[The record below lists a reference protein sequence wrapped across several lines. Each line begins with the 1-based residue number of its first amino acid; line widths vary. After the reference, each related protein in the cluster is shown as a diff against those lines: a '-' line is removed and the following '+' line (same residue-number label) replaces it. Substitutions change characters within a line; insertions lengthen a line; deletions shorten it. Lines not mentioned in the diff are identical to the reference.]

1 MMLNLQLFSLNASET
16 LTFSE
21 RLSEAGL
28 VTLMGMGAVFAVLII
43 LWACIEIM
51 HAIVGIKE
59 EKTPEPKQ
67 SVPERAEPPVAVA
80 QAAPEEVAPTA
91 VAGDDGALIAAI
103 TAAISAAMADEGY
116 TGGFRVVSFKRASAS
131 NRRSRF

>member
-16 LTFSE
+16 LTLSE
-21 RLSEAGL
+21 RFSEAGL

-43 LWACIEIM
+43 LWVCIEIM
-51 HAIVGIKE
+51 HSIVGVKE
-59 EKTPEPKQ
+59 ENPETKQ
-67 SVPERAEPPVAVA
+67 SVQESTETPVAVT
-80 QAAPEEVAPTA
+80 QAAPQEVAPTV